1 MNQNKSYVGIDKD
14 KYGGM
19 SDIGKIIRD
28 AWAFGLIP
36 ENETCAGWNAGR
48 LEQLWQQVNN
58 EWARFDFRVADLPSA
73 IQEKYLRIQKQA
85 VETAKQAGWDAER
98 ELDDD

>member
-1 MNQNKSYVGIDKD
+1 MKQNQSYVGIDKD

-36 ENETCAGWNAGR
+36 QSETCAGWDSNR

-58 EWARFDFRVADLPSA
+58 QWARFDFRVANLPTQIRDNYLL
-73 IQEKYLRIQKQA
+73 IQRLA
-85 VETAKQAGWDAER
+85 VEKAKQAGWDAQR

>member
-1 MNQNKSYVGIDKD
+1 MKQNQSYVGIDKD

-19 SDIGKIIRD
+19 SDIGKLIRD

-36 ENETCAGWNAGR
+36 QSETCAGWDSSR

-58 EWARFDFRVADLPSA
+58 QWVRFDFRVANLPTEIRDNYLL
-73 IQEKYLRIQKQA
+73 IQQLA
-85 VETAKQAGWDAER
+85 VKKAKQAGWDAQR